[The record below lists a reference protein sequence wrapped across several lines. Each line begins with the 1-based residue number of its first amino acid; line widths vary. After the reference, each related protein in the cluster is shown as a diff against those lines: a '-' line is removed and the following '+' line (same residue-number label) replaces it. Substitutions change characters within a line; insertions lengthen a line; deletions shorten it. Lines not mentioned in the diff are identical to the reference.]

1 MAFPNGVWERGIPY
15 LASRIWHPRISNP
28 APRIS
33 HLHPESRIPDLESRT
48 PPTITIGNDR
58 GLEKIGATMP
68 ALKTVVIMPAY
79 NASRTLEQTFREIPR
94 DVVDE
99 CIVVDDFSAD
109 STVDVARKLGLRVFL
124 HDENKGYGGNQKTCY
139 VEALKTGAE
148 IIVMLHPDYQYD
160 PKKIPELI
168 RPIEEGRADLVLGS
182 RMAYAVA
189 GGMPPYKRLS
199 NRFLTWCENKVFG
212 LRLSEYHT
220 GFRAFR
226 RSLLET
232 TPFVLNS
239 NDFIFDQEIVA
250 QAVWFGARLEEISV
264 PHRYFPEASTIGF
277 GRSVRYGL
285 GVLVLLARFILN
297 RQGLLKSRMFR
308 PLHHAYTELVVNHTA
323 AEPDQK
329 P

>member
-1 MAFPNGVWERGIPY
+1 MSAGWK
-15 LASRIWHPRISNP
+15 
-28 APRIS
+28 
-33 HLHPESRIPDLESRT
+33 
-48 PPTITIGNDR
+48 
-58 GLEKIGATMP
+58 KIGATMP

-79 NASRTLEQTFREIPR
+79 NASRTLEQTFRDIPR
-94 DVVDE
+94 DSVDE
-99 CIVVDDFSAD
+99 CIVVDDVSAD
-109 STVDVARKLGLRVFL
+109 STVEVARKLGLRVFL
-124 HDENKGYGGNQKTCY
+124 HQENQGYGGNQKTCY
-139 VEALKTGAE
+139 VEALKTGAD

-160 PKKIPELI
+160 PKKIPDLI
-168 RPIEEGRADLVLGS
+168 RPIVEDRADLVLGS

-189 GGMPPYKRLS
+189 GGMPFYKRLS
-199 NRFLTWCENKVFG
+199 NRFLTWCENEVFG
-212 LRLSEYHT
+212 LHLSEYHT

-226 RSLLET
+226 RSVLET

-285 GVLVLLARFILN
+285 GVLGLLARFILN

-308 PLHHAYTELVVNHTA
+308 PLHHAYTEIA
-323 AEPDQK
+323 ANNAAPPDQK
-329 P
+329 S